1 MTSISVDVDIDPW
14 DVIEEL
20 DEEEIADYLRED
32 GWEVSKDPKDP
43 SALEELDR
51 EDLDI
56 LLDMVLNSWS
66 EKQPAYMKHRLEDK
80 LKKLRYG

>member
-1 MTSISVDVDIDPW
+1 MASISVDVDIDPW

-20 DEEEIADYLRED
+20 DEEEIADYLRKD
-32 GWEVSKDPKDP
+32 GWEVSKEP
-43 SALEELDR
+43 STLEELDR

-56 LLDMVLNSWS
+56 LLDMVQNSWS
-66 EKQPAYMKHRLEDK
+66 EKQPAYMKYRLEDK